1 MFQGLTNIKK
11 AISTLNP
18 SEVRQASERSLRIA
32 LHSSDNTGF
41 GSMENFFLRD
51 LSPARR
57 RQSAL
62 SLIRAPLP
70 PGASAPDLH
79 VYSESP
85 HGLAPA
91 DALIFHPERPNQ
103 FVMKALTQY
112 PQLGVPL
119 ARSYVPFR
127 KPFVERVIAKTCR
140 ENTMFSIATALP
152 DIIPSVIELPWAVAE
167 FASDTAF
174 LTMNQVRMAFLIGAA
189 SDREVGYLDQKP
201 EIAMVI
207 GSAFGWRALARQV
220 IGKIP
225 FGGGL
230 IAKAAVAYAGT
241 KVLRIVAR
249 SLLQHRIYLHARG
262 ERPYLCGRLSARQEG
277 RTQDAQLSATG
288 SRRALFAG
296 GRHCSAHG
304 SGNVHALVMVDL
316 IEPEV
321 RVLGTL
327 MEKEAT
333 TPEYY
338 PLSLNALLNGCN
350 QKSNRDP
357 VVSYDA
363 EVVEGALEGLRQK
376 QFVLFVTGS
385 GRVDKYA
392 QRISETLNLGR
403 RESAVLCTLFLRGP
417 QTLGEIKDRSERM
430 FAFGDLSETERVLE
444 KLAEWDGEALIK
456 KLPRQPG
463 QKEARYAHLVQR
475 RAGRG

>member
-32 LHSSDNTGF
+32 LHSSDSTGF

-62 SLIRAPLP
+62 SLVRAPLP
-70 PGASAPDLH
+70 PGASPPDLH
-79 VYSESP
+79 VHSESP

-91 DALIFHPERPNQ
+91 DALVFNAERPNQ

-112 PQLGVPL
+112 PQLGVSL

-207 GSAFGWRALARQV
+207 GSAFGWRALARQL

-241 KVLRIVAR
+241 KVLGL
-249 SLLQHRIYLHARG
+249 SLDHYYSIGFTYTREERDRIYADAFRQGKKVALKMLNFM
-262 ERPYLCGRLSARQEG
+262 RP
-277 RTQDAQLSATG
+277 
-288 SRRALFAG
+288 
-296 GRHCSAHG
+296 
-304 SGNVHALVMVDL
+304 DL
-316 IEPEV
+316 
-321 RVLGTL
+321 
-327 MEKEAT
+327 A
-333 TPEYY
+333 
-338 PLSLNALLNGCN
+338 
-350 QKSNRDP
+350 
-357 VVSYDA
+357 
-363 EVVEGALEGLRQK
+363 
-376 QFVLFVTGS
+376 
-385 GRVDKYA
+385 
-392 QRISETLNLGR
+392 
-403 RESAVLCTLFLRGP
+403 
-417 QTLGEIKDRSERM
+417 
-430 FAFGDLSETERVLE
+430 
-444 KLAEWDGEALIK
+444 
-456 KLPRQPG
+456 
-463 QKEARYAHLVQR
+463 ARYSREAGIAPPAAPATSVHL
-475 RAGRG
+475 